1 MTNARHSK
9 TTSPSGQFQEGESPK
24 IRFST
29 KFGLMMASSLAP
41 IVFAPA
47 ANASCAAVDANL
59 QPVALNAVT
68 SDSVITCSGATTN
81 ETITVPAPTSGV
93 SLTVA
98 PGATMSDS
106 FVSLNGNDHSI
117 FTGLGSTLD
126 DVSFFISG
134 DNGIIVLQGTGT
146 NISTFVSGEGGRIIF
161 LDGSYSTG
169 LVAASGN
176 SLIEVSSGASVSA
189 AGASSGF
196 GLLFGDAGNN
206 VYTINGDLTSRADGL
221 FITDVAG
228 DDFYTIGSDA
238 SFTVAGGGQGY
249 IVDSGASTNDVLSIF
264 GTHNLNLDIT
274 GIDQLIYTATNV
286 GDTLAFNGVA
296 NLNRLSVNSGTV
308 TQIDLAAMMD
318 ANGEVQIAAGAS
330 VRYGVNFPNQNFTQ
344 SLTGE
349 GEFILD
355 SSTSTFIAGDNSG
368 FSGTMVLLGDNR
380 MESNQN
386 AAGSAAIV
394 NNGNLLVRSVNLSNT
409 IGGTGNFY
417 MVGAGGI
424 SRSTLSGANTYT
436 GNTYVQ
442 NAGSI
447 LRLENEQ
454 SAGSGD
460 VLIDTDALLELDFG
474 GLGGEFTN
482 FISGAGGLLKTGSG
496 ILTVSGQ
503 NDFTGGTLIEG
514 GILRVTDL
522 GALGTGGIVA
532 NAGGALMYDYD
543 LAAPELITSPLMT
556 GAGMFIKEGSGT
568 LVIDVANTWTGGTQI
583 RNGRVGLNVGNGLG
597 SGTIDVLQGAV
608 LGIGGITLA
617 NDVTG
622 AGQIIKTASNTAV
635 LTGINTITGGI
646 IIEEG
651 AIEVADGRSLGLGF
665 VDVQSGTSLLID
677 NAAATTVSAALTGAG
692 TVTKSGAGRV
702 ELTAPGQLSGQ
713 VSILDGILAVAGTTY
728 IGSAA
733 IDIGSAGTLELAT
746 SGTSTDL
753 INFISGDGRVIKT
766 GAARL
771 TLIGSNTY
779 TGGTDVLEGTLRIL
793 NTSSLG
799 SGAVTVASGGV
810 LDLFL
815 QNDGTFNLALSGA
828 GILRKSGSGNLL
840 LQANGLTGG
849 LDIEQGTVIL
859 EDVTHA
865 GTGPVTTASGS
876 FIAFD
881 IATDQTS
888 ALSISGAGGLIKDGS
903 AVLTLTGTNT
913 YSGGTSV
920 SGGRLRTSNLASIGS
935 GVLGV
940 SSGSIFEFTNASD
953 VTFAN
958 GLTGSGVF
966 EKLGAGT
973 LSFLDPFSIGT
984 LAVNQGRVRLNGQMT
999 GDAQIASGASLDG
1012 IGRITGSVT
1021 NAGTIAPGNSIGTLT
1036 IDGNYVHDSNA
1047 ILEIEFDAA
1056 GNIDLLDIGGTAQLN
1071 GGILRFVSLGGAE
1084 GAGGTFL
1091 SAAGGITGT
1100 FGTIETVGSQIPVTV
1115 IYSANEGVVA
1125 PSVLSARPSTF
1136 NSQALAAADSTL
1148 AFSSGLISNALRGDG
1163 GSAAWI
1169 EAFGASGARDAHGA
1183 TLAYDHETSGGA
1195 IGGQFALSDSFMIG
1209 GAVGMA
1215 NSDVTI
1221 SQTAGSGAQDTA
1233 LASVYGRY
1241 DMGEF
1246 TLTGGAIF
1254 GQIDQDT
1261 VRDVTFNNT
1270 PGSVSG
1276 TTESSVAGVFA
1287 GGAANLATIGAWSL
1301 GGHVQTEYVSQS
1313 QEGYTEAGTNPLR
1326 LAVPDLTF
1334 ETLAA
1339 EAGLSVHRGLEFGGR
1354 QGTFRLDAGV
1364 RSVGALDDR
1373 AMPVTFA
1380 ASGAAVELQGDERDL
1395 VSPIAGA
1402 GFELPVSDS
1411 ATLSF
1416 AYSGRFGDD
1425 ERQTGQVRLQFRF

>member
-1 MTNARHSK
+1 MTNARQQK
-9 TTSPSGQFQEGESPK
+9 FTKPAQCLQAGALPK
-24 IRFST
+24 VHFSRR
-29 KFGLMMASSLAP
+29 FGLLMASSLAP

-47 ANASCAAVDANL
+47 AHASCVAVDSNN
-59 QPVALNAVT
+59 QPISLSAVT
-68 SDSVITCSGATTN
+68 SDSQITCTGVSAN
-81 ETITVPAPTSGV
+81 EAITVAAPTSGV
-93 SLTVA
+93 SALVS
-98 PGATMSDS
+98 PGSTMTDS
-106 FVSLNGNDHSI
+106 FINLSGDDHTI
-117 FTGLGSTLD
+117 ATGLGSTLTN
-126 DVSFFISG
+126 VNFFISG
-134 DNGIIVLQGTGT
+134 NNGSMVLQGTGT
-146 NISTFVSGEGGRIIF
+146 NVGAFVSG
-161 LDGSYSTG
+161 DGSQIAFLNGNFETSV
-169 LVAASGN
+169 VAASGN
-176 SLIEVSSGASVSA
+176 SRIEVSDGVSLTA
-189 AGASSGF
+189 TAGATGL
-196 GLLFGDAGNN
+196 GLLYGGAGNN
-206 VYTINGDLTSRADGL
+206 VYSLGGALTSRADGQ
-221 FITDVAG
+221 FITDDGG
-228 DDFYTIGSDA
+228 DDIYFINAGA
-238 SFTVAGGGQGY
+238 SFTVTGGGQGY
-249 IVDSGASTNDVLSIF
+249 IVDNGGSNGDAMFIQ
-264 GTHNLNLDIT
+264 GTHTLNLDIT
-274 GIDQLIYTATNV
+274 GIDQLIYSAV
-286 GDTLAFNGVA
+286 APGEVLSFNGIGD
-296 NLNRLSVNSGTV
+296 LDRLTVDSGAIS
-308 TQIDLAAMMD
+308 QIDLAAMMD

-344 SLTGE
+344 SLSGS

-355 SSTSTFIAGDNSG
+355 SSTSTFIAADNSG
-368 FSGTMVLLGDNR
+368 FSGTMVLFGDNR

-386 AAGSAAIV
+386 AAGTAAIV
-394 NNGNLLVRSVNLSNT
+394 NNGNLQVRSVNLSNT
-409 IGGTGNFY
+409 ISGAGNFY

-436 GNTYVQ
+436 GDTYVQ

-460 VLIDTDALLELDFG
+460 VLIDADALLELDFG

-503 NDFTGGTLIEG
+503 NDYTGGTLIDG
-514 GILRVTDL
+514 GILRVTDF
-522 GALGTGGIVA
+522 GALGSGGIVA

-583 RNGRVGLNVGNGLG
+583 RNGRVGLNVGDGLG
-597 SGTIDVLQGAV
+597 SGAIDVLQGAV

-646 IIEEG
+646 IIQGG
-651 AIEVADGRSLGLGF
+651 AIEVSDGRSLGLGF
-665 VDVQSGTSLLID
+665 VQVQSGTSLLID

-746 SGTSTDL
+746 NGTSADL
-753 INFISGDGRVIKT
+753 INFVSGDGRVIKT
-766 GAARL
+766 GSDRI

-779 TGGTDVLEGTLRIL
+779 AGGTDVLEGTLRIL
-793 NTSSLG
+793 NASSLG
-799 SGAVTVASGGV
+799 SGAVSVSSGAV

-815 QNDGTFNLALSGA
+815 QNDGSFNLAINGA

-849 LDIEQGTVIL
+849 LDIEQGNVIVA
-859 EDVTHA
+859 DVAHV
-865 GTGPVTTASGS
+865 GTGPVTIAGGA
-876 FIAFD
+876 FLAFD
-881 IATDQTS
+881 TATDQTS
-888 ALSISGAGGLIKDGS
+888 TLNISGAGGIIKDGS
-903 AVLTLTGTNT
+903 ASLTLSGTNT

-920 SGGRLRTSNLASIGS
+920 SGGTLRTSNLSSIGS

-940 SSGSIFEFTNASD
+940 SSGAVFEFTNAGD

-966 EKLGAGT
+966 QKLGAGT

-984 LAVNQGRVRLNGQMT
+984 LAVNQGKVRLNGQMT

-1091 SAAGGITGT
+1091 SAAGGVTGT
-1100 FGTIETVGSQIPVTV
+1100 FDTVETVGSQVPVTV

-1136 NSQALAAADSTL
+1136 NSQALAAADSSL
-1148 AFSSGLISNALRGDG
+1148 AFSSGLISNALRADSGN
-1163 GSAAWI
+1163 AAWI
-1169 EAFGASGARDAHGA
+1169 EAFGASGSRDAQGA

-1195 IGGQFALSDSFMIG
+1195 IGGQVALSESFTIG
-1209 GAVGMA
+1209 GAVGIA
-1215 NSDVTI
+1215 NGDLTI
-1221 SQTAGSGAQDTA
+1221 SQAAGSGAQDMM

-1241 DMGEF
+1241 ELGKLV
-1246 TLTGGAIF
+1246 LTGGAIF
-1254 GQIDQDT
+1254 GQIDQET
-1261 VRDVTFNNT
+1261 VRDVSFNNT
-1270 PGSVSG
+1270 SGLVSG

-1287 GGAANLATIGAWSL
+1287 GGAANFATIGEWEL
-1301 GGHVQTEYVSQS
+1301 GGHVQTEYVSQD

-1339 EAGLSVHRGLEFGGR
+1339 EAGLSVHRGLEFAGR

-1380 ASGAAVELQGDERDL
+1380 ASGAAVELQGDTRDL
-1395 VSPIAGA
+1395 VSPVAGA

-1411 ATLSF
+1411 ATLSI

-1425 ERQTGQVRLQFRF
+1425 ERQNGQVRLQIRF